1 MKFQRDRTRIKNVRF
16 VSTFKGGRGEEKS
29 IEKIEMES
37 RSRRKLRQMGMC
49 PPCRNIKAT
58 ATGHWKPV

>member
-16 VSTFKGGRGEEKS
+16 VSTFKGGRDEEKS

-37 RSRRKLRQMGMC
+37 RTRRKLRQMGMC
-49 PPCRNIKAT
+49 PPCRNM
-58 ATGHWKPV
+58 KP